1 MWPFSF
7 LSYVGGIR
15 GALSILATL
24 AICWTLHGW
33 RMAWVESSHQ
43 NELEVLAL
51 KLRAECEAS
60 AKKLEGL
67 NNDYVNR
74 LKSINSRHADAIS
87 RLLRHEQ
94 AKAHAPGMDDG
105 AARGD
110 AVHRAVGILD
120 FGRAA
125 EENTA
130 KLIGCQAYVRGLE

>member
-15 GALSILATL
+15 GALSIVATL

-33 RMAWVESSHQ
+33 RMAWVENSHQ
-43 NELEVLAL
+43 NELEAL
-51 KLRAECEAS
+51 SLRLRAECEAN

-74 LKSINSRHADAIS
+74 LKSINSRHADAVS

-94 AKAHAPGMDDG
+94 AKAHPPRMDDG
-105 AARGD
+105 ASGGD
-110 AVHRAVGILD
+110 AVYRAVGILD
-120 FGRAA
+120 LGRAA

-130 KLIGCQAYVRGLE
+130 KLIGCQAYVRELK